1 MSHIITY
8 IRMGCNMQMWHSLPR
23 VCRPS
28 SVSKSRDFA
37 ARYENDCLWLF
48 RWSVEWNISPHEK
61 RNFVQS
67 SSGHVI
73 SSIYYYIT
81 ISATPNHFT
90 EKEKRDLNYVTIET
104 VVVSRVKIRVSI
116 FLLYL
121 YSSCGFNMNPISTA
135 HSLNFKKNNDKKRK
149 RL

>member
-1 MSHIITY
+1 M
-8 IRMGCNMQMWHSLPR
+8 
-23 VCRPS
+23 
-28 SVSKSRDFA
+28 
-37 ARYENDCLWLF
+37 
-48 RWSVEWNISPHEK
+48 SPHEK